1 MDNILDVL
9 AFKYNTDKRIGA
21 QFHGYTKIYFD
32 LFKDKRDKVDK
43 VMEIGVWKGASLR
56 MWRDYFPLAEVYGLD
71 NHRELLFEADR
82 IKCFFTEQKDEAVLD
97 ETVKEIGTGF
107 DLIVDDGSHEVND
120 QILSFKKFF
129 PLIKAGGIYA
139 IEDVFIENI
148 EKVKEALTDLDYSI
162 FASEL
167 DPRSY
172 PGLQTYYYY
181 NLVIIRK

>member
-1 MDNILDVL
+1 MDNTLDVL

-21 QFHGYTKIYFD
+21 AFHGYTKIYFD
-32 LFKDKRDKVDK
+32 LFKDKRDEVEK
-43 VMEIGVWKGASLR
+43 VMEIGVWKGGSLR

-82 IKCFFTEQKDEAVLD
+82 IKCFFTEQKDEIILD
-97 ETVKEIGTGF
+97 ETVKEIGAGF
-107 DLIVDDGSHEVND
+107 DLIVDDGSHEVDD

-148 EKVKEALTDLDYSI
+148 EKVKTELMDLDYSI
-162 FASEL
+162 FPSEI

-172 PGLQTYYYY
+172 EAGKYYYY
-181 NLVIIRK
+181 NLIIIRK